1 MHWVSPAALAWRLLN
16 TLGTD
21 VCIEALEEALARY
34 GRPELFN
41 TCKRCGGAS
50 GEDKASPSLETP
62 TGYPMPDPND
72 LNRPLVALDRDSTL
86 IAISEMSQST
96 WLVAG
101 IVPGINRQLLKNWWQ
116 MRRRCSSC
124 CLAGAPRRPRRA
136 MQSIG
141 SPCLRS
147 GLGRFLAG
155 PVAEGPSGCG
165 EASNTRKSTSTP
177 MHGPSRPRPAWRLV
191 GCYEA
196 EHHQSPGS
204 HAAADI
210 PEGPVQMWTI
220 GFAERLRVPRF
231 ASELDKPGNARP
243 RPHTHSRHGKA
254 R

>member
-1 MHWVSPAALAWRLLN
+1 
-16 TLGTD
+16 
-21 VCIEALEEALARY
+21 
-34 GRPELFN
+34 
-41 TCKRCGGAS
+41 
-50 GEDKASPSLETP
+50 
-62 TGYPMPDPND
+62 
-72 LNRPLVALDRDSTL
+72 
-86 IAISEMSQST
+86 MSQST

-191 GCYEA
+191 GFYEA

-220 GFAERLRVPRF
+220 GFAERLRFPRF